1 MIGDAWQG
9 LQRKDGCCMSEE
21 DLKERQELEAAGWEP
36 VGRGGGGTVW
46 RNPESGYLYPQGIA
60 ISFVREGAEL
70 DVPLEPEG
78 DA

>member
-1 MIGDAWQG
+1 
-9 LQRKDGCCMSEE
+9 MSE
-21 DLKERQELEAAGWEP
+21 DVLQKERQELEGAGWEP
-36 VGRGGGGTVW
+36 VERGGTTVW